1 MSWAVVRGAPPPQ
14 IANRQ
19 VVLANA
25 DIGDNDPMPN
35 TIACSAELIV
45 HHPAET
51 TLALFTA
58 EGERSW
64 VPVPAVAPAVMR
76 A

>member
-1 MSWAVVRGAPPPQ
+1 
-14 IANRQ
+14 
-19 VVLANA
+19 
-25 DIGDNDPMPN
+25 MPN